1 MADTLRTLDVAI
13 TDESLVLNLL
23 RGLSPRFDRVTPIL
37 TRMKPFPT
45 FAEVKNDPL
54 LEELHLSA
62 TLTSTP
68 ATVLYSASRP
78 APSDSGG
85 LHRTSAPPSPGALQQ
100 PPGSGGV
107 TAAVARVV
115 AMARRVAGEALRVA
129 LSGHPSTTHGLAP
142 STCGPGHPRVH
153 RLLAPPPPPLTGF
166 LCRSTACCAFVSSP
180 TSSGDPSPPGASSPA
195 HLGALDKWV
204 ECLVSR

>member
-1 MADTLRTLDVAI
+1 MKTMADTLRTLDVAI

-100 PPGSGGV
+100 PPGSGGGSRPRSQPRSQGWSRWHV
-107 TAAVARVV
+107 GWPGKLFGWLSVAIPLQPMDWHHPHVAR
-115 AMARRVAGEALRVA
+115 AIRGCIDSSPHPPPPHRFS
-129 LSGHPSTTHGLAP
+129 LSL
-142 STCGPGHPRVH
+142 H
-153 RLLAPPPPPLTGF
+153 RLLRLRLLPHLIRGSF
-166 LCRSTACCAFVSSP
+166 
-180 TSSGDPSPPGASSPA
+180 PSRG
-195 HLGALDKWV
+195 L
-204 ECLVSR
+204 

>member
-153 RLLAPPPPPLTGF
+153 RLLAPPPPPSPVF
-166 LCRSTACCAFVSSP
+166 FVAP
-180 TSSGDPSPPGASSPA
+180 PLAAPSAPPPPQQGILPLPGPLAQPIW
-195 HLGALDKWV
+195 GP
-204 ECLVSR
+204 

>member
-153 RLLAPPPPPLTGF
+153 RLLAPPPPPSPVF
-166 LCRSTACCAFVSSP
+166 FVAPPLAAPSSP
-180 TSSGDPSPPGASSPA
+180 PPPHQGILPLPGPLAQPIW
-195 HLGALDKWV
+195 GP
-204 ECLVSR
+204 

>member
-1 MADTLRTLDVAI
+1 MKTMADTLRTLDVAI

-153 RLLAPPPPPLTGF
+153 RLLAPPPPPSPVF
-166 LCRSTACCAFVSSP
+166 FVAP
-180 TSSGDPSPPGASSPA
+180 PLAAPSAPPPPQQGILPLPGPLAQPIW
-195 HLGALDKWV
+195 GP
-204 ECLVSR
+204 

>member
-1 MADTLRTLDVAI
+1 
-13 TDESLVLNLL
+13 
-23 RGLSPRFDRVTPIL
+23 
-37 TRMKPFPT
+37 
-45 FAEVKNDPL
+45 
-54 LEELHLSA
+54 
-62 TLTSTP
+62 
-68 ATVLYSASRP
+68 VLYSASRP

-100 PPGSGGV
+100 PPGSGGGSRPRSQPRSQGWSRWHV
-107 TAAVARVV
+107 GWPGKLFGWLSVAIPLQPMDWHHPHVAR
-115 AMARRVAGEALRVA
+115 AIRGCID
-129 LSGHPSTTHGLAP
+129 SSPH
-142 STCGPGHPRVH
+142 
-153 RLLAPPPPPLTGF
+153 PPPPLTGF